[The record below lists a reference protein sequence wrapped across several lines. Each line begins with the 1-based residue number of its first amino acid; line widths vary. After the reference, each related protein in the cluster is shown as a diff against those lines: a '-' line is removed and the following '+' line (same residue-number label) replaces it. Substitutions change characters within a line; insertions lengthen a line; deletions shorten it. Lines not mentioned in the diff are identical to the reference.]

1 MRRCIATLDVGGGSL
16 HPASR
21 ASLEAAASRW
31 DADLVIF
38 TEPLARC
45 HIWWQKT
52 FAIEHLQ
59 DYDQV
64 LQLDADMLIAG
75 DCPPPWSLSP
85 ADRLGV

>member
-1 MRRCIATLDVGGGSL
+1 MKRCIATLDVGGGSL

-38 TEPLARC
+38 TEPLAKC

-52 FAIEHLQ
+52 FAIDHLLQ
-59 DYDQV
+59 YDHV
-64 LQLDADMLIAG
+64 LQIDADVLIAEDEHTG
-75 DCPPPWSLSP
+75 QH
-85 ADRLGV
+85 A